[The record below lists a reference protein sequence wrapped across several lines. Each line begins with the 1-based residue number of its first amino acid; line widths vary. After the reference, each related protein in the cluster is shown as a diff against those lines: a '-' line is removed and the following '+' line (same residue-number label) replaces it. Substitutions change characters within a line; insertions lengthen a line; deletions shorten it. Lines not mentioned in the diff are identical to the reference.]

1 MWIFNNSLN
10 KWYRSDDTLLKDD
23 FDYLKQELSATR
35 FYSKAL
41 SGSSYMIINNLNNMY
56 DILNSWK
63 PRNWYISTLGSK
75 YSKSLTP
82 KFYPESIDVSSIEDF
97 YVKNM
102 SEYGLS
108 LKTLF
113 TPDRVINDFMQ
124 NYIQVDLATD
134 SPLNLS
140 QPIEKIDG
148 VKLIEGYKVLVK
160 NQMSRSTLNINDNP
174 TDFFEGSYNVVN
186 TIGSSVEYEYPNELN
201 GIYIFRSGLL
211 LKSTEYDSYEKCIR
225 LSANVY
231 MGTVNAGKQFHLNRL
246 LSGFYP
252 KNGEPMYFTEGHNWM
267 VRNRVD
273 YNNLFET
280 NYYDVLMHPEQNII
294 KNGIQYTIP
303 ERVIQVGEFGIFTN
317 TQYDKTNLIDCKWKE
332 NLRSISQTE
341 KYYWVCGDNKTLLK
355 VDKGNFQME
364 FIKINTFGNF
374 KCINFYDNLRGV
386 LIGDFNNVHITD
398 DGGLTWKEL
407 RFENLN
413 SYSYTKVVFKNKDR
427 FFVCGSGGIFVEFQ
441 KDIDGWKSHK
451 RRISRKIKDDEY
463 LLDDMIN
470 DMMLI
475 NKDITLFGVSIKSPI
490 LLATNDSKLIIYDEN
505 KKTGYD
511 FVYMDF
517 NTKWG
522 DIKVLSNDIN
532 IEIDQATN
540 LPTGKSSLYFSS
552 DRGLFEFSLNSWN
565 SIELNTSKTTEEP
578 VLVFDKSINRIYKY
592 LGGIYIVGNYS
603 LNKKLDT
610 NLNFVDIDSTFYSR
624 LKSKLVF
631 LNYDVASK
639 LNFFTDEG
647 DYRLPNSSF
656 INSDYFSNKTEFK
669 LTNLNDE
676 LTWYDYWLD
685 KEKVFKYNNVKGITG
700 EQSISNTIKP
710 SLIFKGTDSI
720 RNTITVVKTAT
731 ASSTIVADLITQN
744 NKNKTTDYNLY
755 LKDNLMILYNPI
767 SNSNFD
773 VSEGDILRLKC
784 SLLED
789 NFLVNK
795 IDGNF
800 IYMYSNFNENIINNL
815 SKNNISI
822 QFINLNRFSDYNTF
836 INNFNNHSIGNGY
849 KASLMGNSVKIEPV
863 FNNLTSYYNLST
875 NISATSSVGFIKFSS
890 PDMLNYGIPDAT
902 DSIPQ
907 TLICDTN
914 IYPNDIKLDF
924 NIIHDN
930 SSDLIINL
938 IGPSGKII
946 NVVNKNLTNNTTY
959 NFNSFKKDVNIPTTG
974 SYKSN
979 TTNLSDLLINGSA
992 KGDWKLFIIDS
1003 VAGNKGYLKNWSISF
1018 TGYISE
1024 EMKYES
1030 GFLKFGYTP
1039 RYNLLD
1045 YLTSINDDPQK
1056 PYFYPDKEYL
1066 SLPVYSL
1073 PLGPLVP
1080 DGVWMNSSGKDG
1092 VKSNVKNDNKIY
1104 FGENLKFE
1112 WTSILLNTFVDIEV
1126 TQGGISH
1133 KSNRLLVTNKYY
1145 DYYTNSYVIEFHKM
1159 INFNIGTTLTGGIL
1173 NIRSRRKLSEI
1184 SYDLA
1189 ELNNIHKN
1197 KQIKSFKNTSTSTN
1211 TFEDYDNYLNFK
1223 IPTDN
1228 YVKVLLSDLD
1238 TYKNITGI
1246 VYTDD
1251 KNQLAINF
1259 TNIGKEVVIPIVNTA
1274 NIGGDLYIK
1283 CLEKHGLINGQG
1295 VVLEF
1300 NGGDYSSQYLNQ
1312 QYFGYQTVKQVY
1324 DEYEFTVNVQ
1334 YGQDVYI
1341 GNDSGFIKYY
1351 KKDPFFNFEP
1361 VDIMDVSLSKE
1372 VKQAILLNPENTKI
1386 SGNNWS
1392 LVNVDFT
1399 KYRYRLMDGLTLSEL
1414 NSNYQWI
1421 LEAEITDAVI
1431 GKNGDSPDVKTG
1443 LIWYS
1448 GNWEFGR
1455 WFGGTW
1461 YSGVWMYGDWYGGTW
1476 NSKSIQDK
1484 KTSVIVNDKDD
1495 NSSNSVWMNGRWF
1508 GGTWNNGVWLNG
1520 RFYDGTWNNGWWYN
1534 GIWNR
1539 GKWNNG
1545 SFIGGVWIDGTWENG
1560 IFSCKNEPAF
1570 WVNGT
1575 WNGGDFENGI
1585 WYNGSF
1591 NQKGDKLS
1599 RFGWGAYA
1607 SRPAYWNSGSFSGG
1621 NFYSGVDMEYGVS
1634 KKHTYGIWKTGKF
1647 TNGNFY
1653 GGVVYNIDMTGS
1665 NWMGGILEDIQIIGF
1680 NEINNSFILNG
1691 IFRFNIGDTINVT
1704 GKTKDFEE
1712 FGSLDNPIL
1721 YTIVKIVLDE
1731 TNKLTEIFVD
1741 LDIVLTKY
1749 KGYYES
1755 ETKRGKSM
1763 LSSLPYTNLTTNST
1777 VEIKKILSLG
1787 GVTGNILI
1795 NDDYTSFFKTGKYF
1809 KFTYS
1814 GQNSN
1819 GYWIGPVNT
1828 SSYNSSN
1835 NITTIEPNYIDI
1847 FAPVLGQYSS
1857 IPSNKNNQTVSTDF
1871 LDTSGYTVDMDGKN
1885 SIQTNNTYKKII
1897 NYVYNETSKK
1907 ILDVRVRVKLEN
1919 ITSSENLSKLEI
1931 SLKMP
1936 NEKVVSILP
1945 LNNNGS
1951 NNLITN
1957 SNVLKDSVFSISSVY
1972 NLNKSKVDS
1981 GYPFYDGVY
1990 KSDGSTNLSLE
2001 NGINKGYWEISISC
2015 DKLIKINDVYL
2026 EFCYDDQIGAQIGYP
2041 SENGF
2046 DTGLRIVSHF
2056 KNSNWKSG
2064 IWENGIFDDGLWES
2078 GIWYDGI
2085 FNGEWV

>member
-1 MWIFNNSLN
+1 MWVFNNSLN

-56 DILNSWK
+56 DILTNWK

-82 KFYPESIDVSSIEDF
+82 KFYPESIDVTSIEDF

-134 SPLNLS
+134 SQINLS

-148 VKLIEGYKVLVK
+148 VKLLEGYKVLVK

-174 TDFFEGSYNVVN
+174 SDFFEGYYNAVN
-186 TIGSSVEYEYPNELN
+186 TIGSSVEYEYSNELN

-225 LSANVY
+225 LSVNVY

-252 KNGEPMYFTEGHNWM
+252 KNGEPMYFTEGNNWM

-280 NYYDVLMHPEQNII
+280 NYYDVLMHTEQTIT

-303 ERVIQVGEFGIFTN
+303 ERVIQVGEFGVFTN
-317 TQYDKTNLIDCKWKE
+317 TQFDKTNLIDCKWKE

-341 KYYWVCGDNKTLLK
+341 KYYWVCGDNTTLIK
-355 VDKGNFQME
+355 IDKGNFEME
-364 FIKINTFGNF
+364 FIKIDTFGNF

-386 LIGDFNNVHITD
+386 LVGDFNNVHITD

-413 SYSYTKVVFKNKDR
+413 SYSYTKVIFKSKDR

-475 NKDITLFGVSIKSPI
+475 NIDIQLFGKTIKSPI
-490 LLATNDSKLIIYDEN
+490 LLATNDSKLIIYDET
-505 KKTGYD
+505 KSTGYD

-517 NTKWG
+517 KNKWG

-532 IEIDQATN
+532 IGINQLGN
-540 LPTGKSSLYFSS
+540 PTGELSLYFSS
-552 DRGLFEFSLNSWN
+552 DKGLFEFSLNTWN
-565 SIELNTSKTTEEP
+565 SIELNTSKTTKEP
-578 VLVFDKSINRIYKY
+578 LLVFDKSVNRIYKY
-592 LGGIYIVGNYS
+592 LGGVYIVGNYS

-656 INSDYFSNKTEFK
+656 INLNYFSNITSTTLSVFK
-669 LTNLNDE
+669 LTNLNNE
-676 LTWYDYWLD
+676 ITWYDYWLD
-685 KEKVFKYNNVKGITG
+685 KEKTFKYDSVNGTNGV
-700 EQSISNTIKP
+700 QRISNTIKP
-710 SLIFKGTDSI
+710 SLIFKGTDVI
-720 RNTITVVKTAT
+720 KNNITVVKTAT
-731 ASSTIVADLITQN
+731 ASSIKVADLITQN
-744 NKNKTTDYNLY
+744 NKNKITDYNLY
-755 LKDNLMILYNPI
+755 LKNNIMVLYNP
-767 SNSNFD
+767 NSKFD

-795 IDGNF
+795 IDSSNSNGDF

-836 INNFNNHSIGNGY
+836 ISNFNNHSIGNGY
-849 KASLMGNSVKIEPV
+849 KTSISENSVKIEPI

-875 NISATSSVGFIKFSS
+875 EVSCVSNSGVVKFKS
-890 PDMLNYGIPDAT
+890 PDMLNYSISKDFV
-902 DSIPQ
+902 IPQ
-907 TLICDTN
+907 TLYCDTN
-914 IYPNDIKLDF
+914 IFPLLPVNGSVPFNSITLEF
-924 NIIHDN
+924 NIVGIFTP
-930 SSDLIINL
+930 DLIINL
-938 IGPSGKII
+938 ISPTGKII
-946 NVVNKNLTNNTTY
+946 NVSFNEPKNSKLFLTQ
-959 NFNSFKKDVNIPTTG
+959 FSGIVQSG
-974 SYKSN
+974 SGLGRGIRYKSD
-979 TTNLSDLLINGSA
+979 TVFDTDLFNNGSA
-992 KGDWKLFIIDS
+992 KGEWKLVIET
-1003 VAGNKGYLKNWSISF
+1003 ATNNKGYLKNWSISF
-1018 TGYISE
+1018 AGNIYE

-1045 YLTSINDDPQK
+1045 YLTSINDDPLK

-1092 VKSNVKNDNKIY
+1092 VKSNIKNDNRIY

-1126 TQGGISH
+1126 RQGGISH

-1145 DYYTNSYVIEFHKM
+1145 DYYTNSYIIEFHKI
-1159 INFNIGTTLTGGIL
+1159 INFNIGISLTGGIL

-1184 SYDLA
+1184 SYDLM

-1197 KQIKSFKNTSTSTN
+1197 KQIKSFKNTINSNNTSINTN
-1211 TFEDYDNYLNFK
+1211 EFEDYDNYLNFK

-1361 VDIMDVSLSKE
+1361 VDIMDVSLNKE
-1372 VKQAILLNPENTKI
+1372 VKQAVLLKPENTKI

-1399 KYRYRLMDGLTLSEL
+1399 KFRYRLMDGLTLSEL
-1414 NSNYQWI
+1414 SSNYQWI

-1431 GKNGDSPDVKTG
+1431 GKNSDSTDLNTG

-1461 YSGVWMYGDWYGGTW
+1461 YSGVWMYGDWYEGNW

-1484 KTSVIVNDKDD
+1484 KTSVVVNEKDD

-1508 GGTWNNGVWLNG
+1508 GGTWNNGVWMNG

-1539 GKWNNG
+1539 GTWNNG
-1545 SFIGGVWIDGTWENG
+1545 SFIGGVWVDGTWNNG

-1591 NQKGDKLS
+1591 NQKENKLS

-1607 SRPAYWNSGSFSGG
+1607 SRPAYWNSGSFNGG
-1621 NFYSGVDMEYGVS
+1621 NFYSGADMEYGVS
-1634 KKHTYGIWKTGKF
+1634 KRHTYGIWKTGKF

-1653 GGVVYNIDMTGS
+1653 GGVVYNIDITGS

-1691 IFRFNIGDTINVT
+1691 VFRFNIGDVINVT

-1712 FGSLDNPIL
+1712 FGSLDNPIS
-1721 YTIVKIVLDE
+1721 YTIVKVVLDE

-1763 LSSLPYTNLTTNST
+1763 
-1777 VEIKKILSLG
+1777 
-1787 GVTGNILI
+1787 
-1795 NDDYTSFFKTGKYF
+1795 FFG
-1809 KFTYS
+1809 
-1814 GQNSN
+1814 
-1819 GYWIGPVNT
+1819 
-1828 SSYNSSN
+1828 
-1835 NITTIEPNYIDI
+1835 
-1847 FAPVLGQYSS
+1847 
-1857 IPSNKNNQTVSTDF
+1857 
-1871 LDTSGYTVDMDGKN
+1871 DTSGYTVDMDGKN
-1885 SIQTNNTYKKII
+1885 SIETSNTYKVVTNFI
-1897 NYVYNETSKK
+1897 YNETVKK

-1919 ITSSENLSKLEI
+1919 KIPMENLST
-1931 SLKMP
+1931 LKIDLKIP
-1936 NEKVVSILP
+1936 NGITISILS
-1945 LNNNGS
+1945 LTSGV

-1957 SNVLKDSVFSISSVY
+1957 SNVLKDAIFSNNSTNDI
-1972 NLNKSKVDS
+1972 KS
-1981 GYPFYDGVY
+1981 GYPFYDGIFKNSVPI
-1990 KSDGSTNLSLE
+1990 DLSLE
-2001 NGINKGYWEISISC
+2001 KAINSGYWEISINC
-2015 DKLIKINDVYL
+2015 DKIIKINDVYL
-2026 EFCYDDQIGAQIGYP
+2026 EFCYDDQIGAQIGSP

-2056 KNSNWKSG
+2056 KNTNWKSG